1 MSEIREQAVSA
12 YNKAYPIIV
21 DGEAGDLLEG
31 LELAATSLNLW
42 RQVGTDQ
49 NVAIGYWLYSR
60 ALHKAGSANLAM
72 SAATKA
78 VSHAKTDGTDWLVA
92 SCLEGLTRA
101 SKGIDQ
107 YLALFEETK
116 AAISAID
123 DPKDRQIIQDQFADL
138 N

>member
-12 YNKAYPIIV
+12 YKAYPIIV

-31 LELAATSLNLW
+31 LGLAATSLNLW
-42 RQVGTDQ
+42 RQVGTDKD
-49 NVAIGYWLYSR
+49 VAIGYWLYSR
-60 ALHKAGSANLAM
+60 ALHKAGSANLAI

-78 VSHAKTDGTDWLVA
+78 VSLSKTYGTDWLVA
-92 SCLEGLTRA
+92 YCLESLTRA
-101 SKGIDQ
+101 SIGTDQ
-107 YLALFEETK
+107 YPALFEETK

-123 DPKDRQIIQDQFADL
+123 DPDDRQIIQDQFADL